1 VFEREEME
9 HIGRALA
16 QRLREVSM
24 PPDDAYWW
32 ARIVAHEALA
42 LTTDD
47 EKAMAMN
54 KLPLIALLALVAV
67 PAYAQTPLLPGQ
79 VISFEVDPGTKQ
91 ESPTS
96 PNVIARPEANLA
108 FEYRI
113 DGATA
118 LVPAVKHAPC
128 TPVSASSPVLTC
140 RLKPPTLAAGTHTI
154 EVRALTSPAEPGVSP
169 SGFSAPPLS
178 VAVVIVTAPGTPSNP
193 RVTSVP

>member
-1 VFEREEME
+1 ME

-32 ARIVAHEALA
+32 ARIVAHEAVA
-42 LTTDD
+42 LTKDD
-47 EKAMAMN
+47 ETPMFTN

-96 PNVIARPEANLA
+96 PNVIARPEANVA

-113 DGATA
+113 DGNTT

-128 TPVSASSPVLTC
+128 TPVAATGPTLTC
-140 RLKPPTLAAGTHTI
+140 RLRPPTLSPGTHTI
-154 EVRALTSPAEPGVSP
+154 EVRALASPAEAGINP
-169 SGFSAPPLS
+169 SGFSTSLA

>member
-79 VISFEVDPGTKQ
+79 VISFEVEPGRKL
-91 ESPTS
+91 ESPTT
-96 PNVIARPEANLA
+96 PNTIPRPEANVA
-108 FEYRI
+108 FDYRI
-113 DGATA
+113 DGSST

-128 TPVSASSPVLTC
+128 TPVSASSSALTC
-140 RLKPPTLAAGTHTI
+140 RLVPPTVTAGPHTVEI
-154 EVRALTSPAEPGVSP
+154 QARPNPVEVGVVLN
-169 SGFSAPPLS
+169 GFSAPLT
-178 VAVVIVTAPGTPSNP
+178 VAVVIVTGPGTPSNV